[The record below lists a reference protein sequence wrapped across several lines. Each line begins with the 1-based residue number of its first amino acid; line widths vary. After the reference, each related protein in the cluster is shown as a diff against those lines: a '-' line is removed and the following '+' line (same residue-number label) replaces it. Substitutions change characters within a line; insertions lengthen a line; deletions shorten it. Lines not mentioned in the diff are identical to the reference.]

1 MGVQVFCPGFSTA
14 FTKGATSMTNGL
26 SFLSGLLSPV
36 PRGSLNHGVRKMPPT
51 NWREYIVTDPS
62 ILGGKPIL
70 KGTRLSVEF
79 VLELL
84 AAGWDRESLRS
95 DYPNLTEDGI
105 RAVLAYAAETFREER
120 FYLLPPEK
128 ASV

>member
-1 MGVQVFCPGFSTA
+1 MA
-14 FTKGATSMTNGL
+14 IIE
-26 SFLSGLLSPV
+26 
-36 PRGSLNHGVRKMPPT
+36 
-51 NWREYIVTDPS
+51 WRDYIASDPA

-84 AAGWDRESLRS
+84 AAGWGSESLQT
-95 DYPNLTEDGI
+95 DYPNLTDERI

-120 FYLLPPEK
+120 FYVRPPAK
-128 ASV
+128 APA